1 MSMLTDNETMARQR
15 DALDR
20 ALRHIG
26 APVTNADIAAF
37 ADPVPNG
44 SPDDAPRQAT
54 ADGPQPRLSRRR
66 MVTGVGMAGAA
77 AALFSTRAHADAP
90 PGAVSYAVQADP
102 SREQGRPMG
111 EDRGYGSRSQFET
124 EVRWWLP
131 SRIASFTPMQNG
143 YGIITPS
150 GLHYERHHAG
160 IPNIDPRRH
169 NLVVH
174 GMVDRPMKFSVA
186 ELKRFPSVS
195 RIHFMECSGSL
206 VNGSTPQRTHGLVS
220 TSEWT
225 GVLLS
230 TLLRQVGLQDGA
242 AWVLAEGADGSV
254 LSRSV
259 PLDKCLQD
267 AMVVYAQNGEAIR
280 PEQGYPIR
288 LFLPGWEG
296 NASVKWLRRLE
307 VSDKPFMTRWETSKY
322 TDIITKTGKARQFT
336 FVMEAKSVI
345 TFPSGEMRLPA
356 PGFYEVTGLA
366 WSGRGKVARV
376 EVSTDG
382 GKTWA
387 LAALQD
393 PVLPIS
399 QTRFRFPWV
408 WDGSPARIMSRATDE
423 TGYTQPTFRQIAAER
438 GDLEAGVIY
447 HINHI
452 AAWEIDRD
460 GNVKFVHPS
469 QV

>member
-1 MSMLTDNETMARQR
+1 MRIDEESEAKRR
-15 DALDR
+15 VALDR

-26 APVTNADIAAF
+26 GPVTEEDVQAF
-37 ADPVPNG
+37 ARQDAGFPTDDQGQHQAIG
-44 SPDDAPRQAT
+44 SAA
-54 ADGPQPRLSRRR
+54 LSRRR
-66 MVTGVGMAGAA
+66 MVTGIGMAGAA
-77 AALFSTRAHADAP
+77 AAMFLPRARAADAP
-90 PGAVSYAVQADP
+90 AGAVNYPVQSNP
-102 SREQGRPMG
+102 MREQGRLLG
-111 EDRGYGSRSQFET
+111 EDKGYGSRSQFET
-124 EVRWWLP
+124 ETRWGLP

-143 YGIITPS
+143 YGTITPS

-169 NLVVH
+169 SLVVH
-174 GMVDRPMKFSVA
+174 GMVDRPMKFSVE
-186 ELKRFPSVS
+186 ELKRLPSVS
-195 RIHFMECSGSL
+195 RTHFLECSGSF
-206 VNGSTPQRTHGLVS
+206 VAGPTAQRTHGLVS

-267 AMVVYAQNGEAIR
+267 AMVVYGQNGEAIR

-322 TDIITKTGKARQFT
+322 TDIITTTGKARQFT
-336 FVMEAKSVI
+336 FVMETKSVI

-356 PGFYEVTGLA
+356 PGFYEVNGLA
-366 WSGRGKVARV
+366 WSGRGKIARV

-382 GKTWA
+382 GRTWG

-393 PVLPIS
+393 PVLSIS

-423 TGYTQPTFRQIAAER
+423 TGYTQHTFKEIAKER
-438 GDLEAGVIY
+438 GTFDAGVIY

-460 GNVKFVHPS
+460 GNVKFLHPS